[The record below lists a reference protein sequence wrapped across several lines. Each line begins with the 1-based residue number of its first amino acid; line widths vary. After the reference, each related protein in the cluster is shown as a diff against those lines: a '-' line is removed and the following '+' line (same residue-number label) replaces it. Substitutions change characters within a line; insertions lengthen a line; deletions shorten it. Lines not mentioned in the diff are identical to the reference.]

1 MYLISVN
8 TNTYTNSRPLLKIAV
23 QKFKKRTLADNVIS
37 GNPPQPSKI
46 QVCGWQRYDHREHGQ
61 VSIPG

>member
-23 QKFKKRTLADNVIS
+23 QNFNKRILVDNVIS
-37 GNPPQPSKI
+37 GNPPQPLKI
-46 QVCGWQRYDHREHGQ
+46 QVCGRQRYDHREHEQ
-61 VSIPG
+61 VLNP